1 MRFPGTMRRGAR
13 SQSVKLG
20 QRRVGAKADG
30 IYGRGTAWKVKQWQ
44 RNYNRQRAVTTNPLS
59 VDGVVGPMTWRA
71 MDLFPKDIEET
82 SAGFF

>member
-1 MRFPGTMRRGAR
+1 MRFPGTMRRGSR
-13 SQSVKLG
+13 SQSVKLV

-30 IYGRGTAWKVKQWQ
+30 IYGRGTARKVKQWQ

-59 VDGVVGPMTWRA
+59 VDGVGGPMTWRA
-71 MDLFPKDIEET
+71 MDRFPKDIEET